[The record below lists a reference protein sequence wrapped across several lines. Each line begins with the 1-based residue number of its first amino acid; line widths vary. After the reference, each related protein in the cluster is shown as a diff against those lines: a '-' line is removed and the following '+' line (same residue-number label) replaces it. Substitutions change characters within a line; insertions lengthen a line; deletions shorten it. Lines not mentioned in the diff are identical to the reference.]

1 MRANK
6 TYIKMLDHT
15 ISMEEKVRIARG
27 LVIDCLTCGVERAN
41 LSSQNLTVMLMN
53 RPGLEVPIQKY
64 VETLRGNVCEG
75 RVNAL
80 LELVKD
86 AANEGRANRRCAIKE
101 FPKKPAAAIEPAREK
116 IARA

>member
-1 MRANK
+1 MDQNVK
-6 TYIKMLDHT
+6 L
-15 ISMEEKVRIARG
+15 ARG

-41 LSSQNLTVMLMN
+41 QSSQNLTIMLMN
-53 RPGLEVPIQKY
+53 RPGLEVPIQRY

-86 AANEGRANRRCAIKE
+86 AANEGRANRCVIRE
-101 FPKKPAAAIEPAREK
+101 FPRKPLAAVEPAREK